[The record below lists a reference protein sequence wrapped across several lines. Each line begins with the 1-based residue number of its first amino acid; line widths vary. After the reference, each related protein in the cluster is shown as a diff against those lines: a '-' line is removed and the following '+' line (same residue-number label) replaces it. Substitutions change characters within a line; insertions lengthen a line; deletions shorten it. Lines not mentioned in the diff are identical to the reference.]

1 MTPDPEEV
9 QTTDRPAS
17 DDAGRASNGQ
27 RLLAVTGLTLTS
39 LTIAGASLR
48 YAFNDALWT
57 QIWFAVSIGGLVGFA
72 TNWVAI
78 KMLFHPRVR
87 VFGVQG
93 VVPSRRLEL
102 ARSVGE
108 TLEEHLISGDRMHK
122 LLVGSGAID
131 EAMGKLA
138 AHLPKL
144 LEDPDARDLI
154 TREVTSTI
162 QETMGDVMVSA
173 KAKLKDKARSNFSA
187 IIAGST
193 ATASLGPL
201 AGVMAAGAVKSG
213 MLDKMVEKLIDSMAE
228 ELRKDGGVSGAASGI
243 VKALPARAEL
253 ILNDKKLRGKLTELF
268 ESMAEDLVNAVDVAG
283 LVEQELL
290 GRDEGE
296 LENLIDRVAA
306 SELTFIQVAGGG
318 LGMIAGLAL
327 IWPWLLLPIGGVFLL
342 MVLVAHIAEKKHA
355 ERRAAEEFADAIVEP
370 PETPPELP
378 EPEDKDEQLPV
389 VADESAEEAGD
400 PVLDEAVKAST
411 DSSTS

>member
-1 MTPDPEEV
+1 ML
-9 QTTDRPAS
+9 
-17 DDAGRASNGQ
+17 SNAKSSSGP
-27 RLLAVTGLTLTS
+27 RILAITGLTLTT
-39 LTIAGASLR
+39 LTVAGAGLR
-48 YAFNDALWT
+48 FVFNDALWT

-87 VFGVQG
+87 VLGVQG

-162 QETMGDVMVSA
+162 QETMGDVMISA
-173 KAKLKDKARSNFSA
+173 KSKLKQKARSNFSA

-213 MLDKMVEKLIDSMAE
+213 MLDNMVDKLIDSMAE
-228 ELRKDGGVSGAASGI
+228 ELRKEGGLDGAASGI
-243 VKALPARAEL
+243 VKALPARAEG
-253 ILNDKKLRGKLTELF
+253 ILKDKQLRGKMTELF
-268 ESMAEDLVNAVDVAG
+268 SIMAEDLVNAVDVAG
-283 LVEQELL
+283 LIEQELL

-318 LGMIAGLAL
+318 LGMVAGLAL
-327 IWPWLLLPIGGVFLL
+327 IWPWLLLPIGGVFL
-342 MVLVAHIAEKKHA
+342 VLVQVARMAEKKHA
-355 ERRAAEEFADAIVEP
+355 TRREAEQFADAIVAP
-370 PETPPELP
+370 SPEQPELP
-378 EPEDKDEQLPV
+378 APEAKPEQLPAPAAEEPV
-389 VADESAEEAGD
+389 AKADEETAEETGEKPAEPPAEAD
-400 PVLDEAVKAST
+400 SEQEAVRGANEA
-411 DSSTS
+411 